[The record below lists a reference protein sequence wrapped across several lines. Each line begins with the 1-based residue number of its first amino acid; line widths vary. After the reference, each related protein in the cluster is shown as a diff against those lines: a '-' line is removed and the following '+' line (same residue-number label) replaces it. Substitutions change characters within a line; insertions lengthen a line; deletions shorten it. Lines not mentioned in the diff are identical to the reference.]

1 MKKLRK
7 LLAML
12 TMAAMAAS
20 MLSGCA
26 GSGAKE
32 TAAPASEKA
41 TEAAT
46 QASTEKT
53 GESEAPTAQ
62 TPDGEVKKIA
72 FITPQ
77 RLGDE
82 GPVDL
87 VYEGVKK
94 ASDEWKI
101 EVRVVET
108 QAGEYEESMRAMIN
122 EGCTLVVAVF
132 PELADAVAT
141 VSKEYPEID
150 FIHAVS
156 SAIGD
161 NVAAVGCMYQDS
173 AFVMGAMAGLL
184 TEVNKVAF
192 ITGVDNA
199 DGRAYYD
206 GFVEGVQ
213 YVNPEIKD
221 VPFNAIGDFEDA
233 ITAKEIAL
241 SNYNSG
247 CDVIF
252 SGGGK
257 NIFGI
262 MEAVNEMGDGYYYLS
277 CTGNYTTSDYY
288 PGRIPAC
295 HYEDFPGALYDMVT
309 QWYHGE
315 FKAEMVAMQLKNG
328 YFSCVMADEA
338 DCHIDQEI
346 RDQVQEIAEKVK
358 SGEIVV
364 KSMPAL
370 ESYVEYIK

>member
-1 MKKLRK
+1 MMKKLRK
-7 LLAML
+7 LMALL
-12 TMAAMAAS
+12 TVAAMAAS
-20 MLSGCA
+20 MLSGCG

-32 TAAPASEKA
+32 TAAAAEKASEVKTEAVPAA
-41 TEAAT
+41 TEKAESQPS
-46 QASTEKT
+46 QA
-53 GESEAPTAQ
+53 
-62 TPDGEVKKIA
+62 PDGEGKKIA

-94 ASDEWKI
+94 AADEWKI
-101 EVRVVET
+101 ELRVVET

-122 EGCTLVVAVF
+122 EGCTLIVAVF

-141 VSKEYPEID
+141 VSKEYPDID

-173 AFVMGAMAGLL
+173 AFVMGVMAGLL
-184 TEVNKVAF
+184 TKVDKVAF

-213 YVNPEIKD
+213 YINPEIKD

-277 CTGNYTTSDYY
+277 CTGNYTTADYY

-309 QWYHGE
+309 QWYQGS

-328 YFSCVMADEA
+328 YFSCLMADEA

-346 RDQVQEIAEKVK
+346 RDQVEEIAEKVK

>member
-1 MKKLRK
+1 MKKMRK
-7 LLAML
+7 WMALFTA
-12 TMAAMAAS
+12 AAMTAA
-20 MLSGCA
+20 MISGCA
-26 GSGAKE
+26 GSGQTEA
-32 TAAPASEKA
+32 TAAP
-41 TEAAT
+41 
-46 QASTEKT
+46 TEKT
-53 GESEAPTAQ
+53 TEAKTEESVKTPEQTKSEPQKSPETEA
-62 TPDGEVKKIA
+62 KKIA

-87 VYEGVKK
+87 VYEGVKR
-94 ASDEWKI
+94 AADEWKI

-122 EGCTLVVAVF
+122 EGCTLIVAVF

-141 VSKEYPEID
+141 VSKEFPEID

-161 NVAAVGCMYQDS
+161 NVSAIGCMYQDS

-184 TEVNKVAF
+184 TKVNKVAF

-213 YVNPEIKD
+213 YVNPEIKE
-221 VPFNAIGDFEDA
+221 VAFNAIGDFEDA

-262 MEAVNEMGDGYYYLS
+262 MEAVDEMGDGYYYLS
-277 CTGNYTTSDYY
+277 CTGNYTTADYY

-295 HYEDFPGALYDMVT
+295 HYEDFLGALYDKVT
-309 QWYHGE
+309 EWYKGE

-346 RDQVQEIAEKVK
+346 RDKVQEIAEKVK
-358 SGEIVV
+358 NGEIVV
-364 KSMPAL
+364 KSMPVL